1 MRSRRAGLGALL
13 PDTSVIG
20 AREAEMLAQRAAFIV
35 GAKNAALLQ
44 ERHDAIGKILQAARQ
59 NVGHQVKA
67 IGGAS
72 VEPMLDVI
80 GDLLGSPDDHAMP
93 TATRKRT
100 DQLSHR
106 IATPPGLRDGCVKE
120 GMVTIAATR

>member
-13 PDTSVIG
+13 PAASVIG
-20 AREAEMLAQRAAFIV
+20 AREAEVLAQRAAFIS
-35 GAKNAALLQ
+35 GAKNATLLQ

-67 IGGAS
+67 IGGAG
-72 VEPMLDVI
+72 VEPMLDVV
-80 GDLLGSPDDHAMP
+80 GDLLLGPDDHTVPA
-93 TATRKRT
+93 AARKRA

-106 IATPPGLRDGCVKE
+106 IAMPPGLRDGCVKE
-120 GMVTIAATR
+120 GMVAIAATR